1 MNHESIPPKVNL
13 EAERAVLGSLLR
25 DHELM
30 DECYLSPDDFSDYED
45 NRTLFKVLQ
54 YAKEHFEGEK
64 EPFDPVLLVTKW
76 GERLQRIGGITRLMA
91 LRDSVPSTASFGH
104 FQQSVRADRIQREIQ
119 EVGRQIAATGGGDLS
134 ELRLKMNELAEL
146 QRGKEGTGPVHM
158 ASILEGHGQTIMK
171 RAQSMGV
178 TGAKTANDDISQ
190 MSGGHQPGDLEVYAA
205 RPSMGKTQY
214 ILNDMNAVTKDGWAA
229 VIFSLEMGALK
240 MVERLISTIGGIKNK
255 KIKSGKMSDND
266 WDSYSKAVEIIASR
280 DLYIDDTPGATV
292 EYVRHQVKQLKKKHP
307 KLVVYVDYLQ
317 FLNTERKFKQNHE
330 RIGYITKVL
339 KGIARELNVCVVA
352 ISAVGRDCEKRP
364 DKRPLMSDLRESGDI
379 ESDADVVVFLYRDEY
394 YNADTIKK
402 GIVELIVAKGRDI
415 GTGTFEMVFQSD
427 TGRFINLTPEQKAEL
442 AEKVKELERK
452 GNSKR

>member
-1 MNHESIPPKVNL
+1 MNL
-13 EAERAVLGSLLR
+13 EAERAVLGSLLK

-30 DECYLSPDDFSDYED
+30 DECFLSPDDFSEYEG

-64 EPFDPVLLVTKW
+64 EPFDPVLLASKW
-76 GERLQRIGGITRLMA
+76 GERLRQVGGLSHLLS
-91 LRDSVPSTASFGH
+91 LRQSVPSTTSFAH
-104 FQQSVRADRIQREIQ
+104 YQQSVREARIQRELQ
-119 EVGRQIAATGGGDLS
+119 EVGQRIASEGGGDLS

-146 QRGKEGTGPVHM
+146 QRGKAGSGPVHM

-171 RAQSMGV
+171 RAQSQGV
-178 TGAKTANDDISQ
+178 TGAKTANEDISQ
-190 MSGGHQPGDLEVYAA
+190 MSGGHQPGDLEIYAA

-214 ILNDMNAVTKDGWAA
+214 ILNDMDAVTKAGWAA

-240 MVERLISTIGGIKNK
+240 MVERLVSTIGGIKNK
-255 KIKSGKMSDND
+255 KIKSGLMSDND

-280 DLYIDDTPGATV
+280 DLFIDDTPGATV
-292 EYVRHQVKQLKKKHP
+292 EYVRQQVKQLKKKYP

-317 FLNTERKFKQNHE
+317 FLNTERKFTKNNE
-330 RIGYITKVL
+330 KIGYITKVL
-339 KGIARELNVCVVA
+339 KGIARELDVCMVA

-415 GTGTFEMVFQSD
+415 GTGTFEMVFQKD
-427 TGRFINLTPEQKAEL
+427 TGRFINLTKEDKEKL
-442 AEKVKELERK
+442 AEKVREYEQ
-452 GNSKR
+452 SHKRR